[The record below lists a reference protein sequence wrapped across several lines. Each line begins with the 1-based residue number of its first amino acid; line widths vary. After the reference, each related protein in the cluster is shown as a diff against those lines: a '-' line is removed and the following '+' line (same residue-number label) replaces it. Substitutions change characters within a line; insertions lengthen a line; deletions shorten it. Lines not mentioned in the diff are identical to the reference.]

1 MHITHHLHA
10 SVEHPDRCE
19 DTLLILNQAGYAPVF
34 AVIDGMGGHQRTAP
48 DGTLISGRE
57 ASQMVSKVLKEFLGE
72 LPLDAD
78 ASAGSD
84 TEQRLKNAI
93 IQSHRRIRHE
103 LNGGDIGFSES
114 VGAVATVVVVCENG
128 QRLLTAQVGDTRGY
142 LVSEG
147 DLIQMIPDEDNVEF
161 LVQRGTLS
169 EEDGAVI
176 SDLMNIYDGIH
187 EPDVEGKV
195 HIDGQEFDL
204 YLAWRWFMV
213 GNSALSIPG
222 ANVVISALGVEDEDP
237 LPLTSR
243 IEISVG
249 DMLLLCSDGVY
260 KNLAHDE
267 MLKHLE
273 TNENRAEVLCN
284 AAYLRSQDKTNKR
297 MNPDDISALVVEF

>member
-1 MHITHHLHA
+1 MHITHYLHA
-10 SVEHPDRCE
+10 STEHADRCE

-57 ASQMVSKVLKEFLGE
+57 AAQMVSKVLKQFLGE
-72 LPLDAD
+72 LPPNAD
-78 ASAGSD
+78 ASPGSD
-84 TEQRLKNAI
+84 TEQRLKNAV
-93 IQSHRRIRHE
+93 IQAHRHIRHE

-114 VGAVATVVVVCENG
+114 VGAVATVVIICENG

-142 LVSEG
+142 LVSDG

-169 EEDGAVI
+169 EEDGAII
-176 SDLMNIYDGIH
+176 SDLMNVYDGIN

-195 HIDGQEFDL
+195 TIDGQEFDL

-222 ANVVISALGVEDEDP
+222 ANVVINALGVEDEDP
-237 LPLTSR
+237 MPLTSR
-243 IEISVG
+243 IEIAPG

-260 KNLAHDE
+260 KNLSHEE
-267 MLKHLE
+267 MLKHLGVG
-273 TNENRAEVLCN
+273 ENHAAAVGE

-297 MNPDDISALVVEF
+297 MNPDDVSALVVAF